1 MTEEERTQILR
12 MVAQGVISPEDGL
25 NLMRVLDETPHSKTP
40 DWKSKTTERSQSIPS
55 GSFETTSAAIDPHL
69 EEIRSKARRLW
80 QIPLWIGVAVV
91 LASAWGMF
99 LLLQN
104 AGLNFWFFCLIAPLL
119 LGALLIA
126 AAVASHRMR
135 WIYLDIRQKAGEKPE
150 RLWFGFPLPLK
161 LTAWFL
167 RTFGNRID
175 SLRLTHIDE
184 VIQVLE
190 TSFSDKQPLI
200 ISVEDDEDGERV
212 QIYIG

>member
-1 MTEEERTQILR
+1 MTEEERTQILK
-12 MVAQGVISPEDGL
+12 MVAEGTISPEDGL
-25 NLMRVLDETPHSKTP
+25 KLMRALEEPSQTASSGGESQASEADQNTSNSTSKA
-40 DWKSKTTERSQSIPS
+40 PS
-55 GSFETTSAAIDPHL
+55 AEIDPRLKH
-69 EEIRSKARRLW
+69 IRSRARRLW

-99 LLLQN
+99 ALLQS

-119 LGALLIA
+119 LGSLLIA
-126 AAVASHRMR
+126 AAVASRQMR
-135 WIYLDIRQKAGEKPE
+135 WIYLDIRQRPGEKPE

-175 SLRLTHIDE
+175 SLRTTSVDE
-184 VIQVLE
+184 VIEMLE
-190 TSFSDKQPLI
+190 TGLSSDQPLI
-200 ISVEDDEDGERV
+200 INVEDDEDGERI